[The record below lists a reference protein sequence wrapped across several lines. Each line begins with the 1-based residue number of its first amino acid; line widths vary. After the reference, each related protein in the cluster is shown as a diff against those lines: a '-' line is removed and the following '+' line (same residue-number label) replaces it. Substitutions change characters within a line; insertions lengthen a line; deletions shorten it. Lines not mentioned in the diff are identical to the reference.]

1 MSRLITNAIRSTSA
15 STDAITMDGSGNVTF
30 PANATCSGTA
40 TGFGGGKLL
49 QVVSTAKTDV
59 FTTSSTYS
67 SPVAI
72 TGLSVSITPSSSSN
86 KILINVSLGHV
97 ASTGGNSSCYFW
109 LYKGGSVISGAIGD
123 TSNSNTRVTFYN
135 RSAAQAHGT
144 CASMTYLDNADSTS
158 SLTYQL
164 YGAHEG
170 SSSSLAINRSGDS
183 GTSGQYGRT
192 ISTITAMEIAA

>member
-40 TGFGGGKLL
+40 TGFGGGKIL